1 MLQVLLEKPDLAS
14 AEQAGS
20 TDNSCVNVTVNLT
33 APVTVRVAVNWWL
46 LPDTGAVVGFAA

>member
-1 MLQVLLEKPDLAS
+1 LLEKPVLAS

-20 TDNSCVNVTVNLT
+20 TDSGCVNVAVNLT